1 MPKKLDS
8 FHEFQ
13 QRRAGKARPEE
24 GPKWADGPSQAGPSP
39 RRRYIP
45 TTDAR
50 AIVAY
55 VRSEG
60 ERAALLKSTI
70 TSPER
75 QYLSQEKVVEKFER
89 QKAEAEKLEAARPKR
104 VRFKE
109 ELEFP
114 KPRNTTVTSGAQH
127 TGYGRRMVPV
137 TRYIE
142 RMAGNEADLLRTKV

>member
-1 MPKKLDS
+1 MPKRLDS

-13 QRRAGKARPEE
+13 QRQAGKARPEE
-24 GPKWADGPSQAGPSP
+24 GPKWADGPSP
-39 RRRYIP
+39 RRSRHIP

-50 AIVAY
+50 AIAAY

-75 QYLSQEKVVEKFER
+75 RYLSAKKVVEKFER
-89 QKAEAEKLEAARPKR
+89 QKAEAEKAEAAQPKR

-109 ELEFP
+109 KLEFP
-114 KPRNTTVTSGAQH
+114 KPHNVTLGAQH

-142 RMAGNEADLLRTKV
+142 RMAGNEADLLRSKV

>member
-1 MPKKLDS
+1 MPKRLDS

-114 KPRNTTVTSGAQH
+114 KPRPLPSGAQH

-142 RMAGNEADLLRTKV
+142 RMAGNEADLLRSKV